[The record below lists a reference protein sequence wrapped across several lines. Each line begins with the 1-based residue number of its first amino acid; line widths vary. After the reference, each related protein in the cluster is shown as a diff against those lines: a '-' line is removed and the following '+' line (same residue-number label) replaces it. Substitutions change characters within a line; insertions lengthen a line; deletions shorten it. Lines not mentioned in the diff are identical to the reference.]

1 MGSDL
6 LLAVL
11 ALLRRAAHELLAIL
25 VGRLLDGRVSESL
38 IVGLSPR
45 VVALERSE
53 ALSFELRLL
62 LSRNMTPPSLCE
74 GGLSWSLVLHA
85 FVLSRGAWCC
95 FE

>member
-1 MGSDL
+1 M

-62 LSRNMTPPSLCE
+62 LSRRARL
-74 GGLSWSLVLHA
+74 GGWHVGLERLL
-85 FVLSRGAWCC
+85 LGC
-95 FE
+95 